1 MDLKNYEIDRAI
13 ADTIEQVL
21 LERRNDPSSL
31 YRFTL
36 TTLESL
42 KESFRSDSLDFGA
55 EKVEKMIDA
64 VKKDPD
70 SAVLVL
76 YRLLRVIRL
85 ATLEDIYE
93 TIVRPVSGNGKE
105 SFS

>member
-42 KESFRSDSLDFGA
+42 KESFRSEIGRA
-55 EKVEKMIDA
+55 HV
-64 VKKDPD
+64 
-70 SAVLVL
+70 
-76 YRLLRVIRL
+76 
-85 ATLEDIYE
+85 
-93 TIVRPVSGNGKE
+93 
-105 SFS
+105 

>member
-21 LERRNDPSSL
+21 LERRNDPSGL
-31 YRFTL
+31 YRFAL

-42 KESFRSDSLDFGA
+42 KESFRSNSLNFGA
-55 EKVEKMIDA
+55 EKIEKMIDA

-70 SAVLVL
+70 SAALVL

-85 ATLEDIYE
+85 AALEDIYE